1 MTRFRYKAIQAN
13 GTASDG
19 TIEAEDRRE
28 ALRLLDT
35 QGLFPSL
42 LEADRSDSS
51 KASTTAA
58 KTKPDSKE
66 KPQSFRFGS
75 GIKRKEITA
84 FTQEMAALLEA
95 GITIPQALMAMKE
108 EIDNPALR
116 EIVQSLWE
124 SVHKGIA
131 LSAAMESHPKHF
143 SSLYVNMIRVGE
155 EAGALHQVMQDVADL
170 LEHEDDVRS
179 EVTGAVAYPMFVL
192 GFGVFTVALLLT
204 VVLPRLFGMLTDMM
218 DVLPLP
224 TLILLSVSTFIQNYW
239 WLILIVLGGATYGLV
254 TYIKTPQGRLTVD
267 KWKLKLPLLGPVFS
281 SSATSRFARTLG
293 TLAKAGVSLLPSLKI
308 VEFTIGNQVLANS
321 IAAVTEET
329 RRGDSLAGP
338 LGKAGLFPRTAIQ
351 MIHVGEETGKLDVML
366 LKVADMEEKQ
376 MRARTKTLVSLLA
389 PLLILI
395 VGALVGFIVI
405 ALLLPIFKMSQTIH

>member
-28 ALRLLDT
+28 ALCLLDT

-281 SSATSRFARTLG
+281 S
-293 TLAKAGVSLLPSLKI
+293 
-308 VEFTIGNQVLANS
+308 
-321 IAAVTEET
+321 
-329 RRGDSLAGP
+329 
-338 LGKAGLFPRTAIQ
+338 
-351 MIHVGEETGKLDVML
+351 
-366 LKVADMEEKQ
+366 
-376 MRARTKTLVSLLA
+376 
-389 PLLILI
+389 
-395 VGALVGFIVI
+395 
-405 ALLLPIFKMSQTIH
+405 

>member
-13 GTASDG
+13 GASSDG
-19 TIEAEDRRE
+19 FIDAENRRD
-28 ALRLLDT
+28 ALKLLDG

-42 LEADRSDSS
+42 LEADAGKSEAKKTVASKSS
-51 KASTTAA
+51 KPGRQS
-58 KTKPDSKE
+58 
-66 KPQSFRFGS
+66 SFRLGS
-75 GIKRKEITA
+75 GIKSKEITA

-95 GITIPQALMAMKE
+95 GISIPQAMVAMKE
-108 EIDNPALR
+108 EIDNPVLK
-116 EIVQSLWE
+116 EVVNSLWE

-131 LSAAMESHPKHF
+131 LSSAMEAHPQHF
-143 SSLYVNMIRVGE
+143 SSLYVSMIRVGE

-179 EVTGAVAYPMFVL
+179 EVVSAVAYPTFVL
-192 GFGVFTVALLLT
+192 GFGVFTVVLLLT
-204 VVLPRLFGMLTDMM
+204 VVLPRLFGMLTEMM

-224 TLILLSVSTFIQNYW
+224 TLLLLNASGFVQHYW
-239 WLILIVLGGATYGLV
+239 WLILILLSGATYGF
-254 TYIKTPQGRLTVD
+254 IKFSKTPAGRLKID
-267 KWKLKLPLLGPVFS
+267 SWKLKIPLLGPVFS

-293 TLAKAGVSLLPSLKI
+293 TLARAGVSLLPSLKI
-308 VEFTIGNQVLANS
+308 VEFTIGNQVLADS
-321 IAAVTEET
+321 IAQVTEET
-329 RRGDSLAGP
+329 RKGDSLAGP
-338 LGKAGLFPRTAIQ
+338 LGKAGLFPKTAIQ
-351 MIHVGEETGKLDVML
+351 MIHVGEETGKLDTML

-389 PLLILI
+389 PLLILV